1 MPTTASMRGH
11 EESDGQAGAGTGPD
25 AGPEVLADGVGTPDE
40 ALFTGGDVAV
50 LDAGDGVHGA
60 EVGVYL
66 TGQVGL
72 QNANATTA
80 MRATSSS
87 TATRFLKKARKVLPQ

>member
-1 MPTTASMRGH
+1 MPTTASMRATKKAMVRLVRAPAQMRAQRSWPMAL
-11 EESDGQAGAGTGPD
+11 EPQMKPFSPGAMLRYWMPVT
-25 AGPEVLADGVGTPDE
+25 
-40 ALFTGGDVAV
+40 
-50 LDAGDGVHGA
+50 GVHGA